1 MRNASRTLVL
11 TFGVAAIAGC
21 TNPDGSTSRTGT
33 GALIGTGVGALA
45 GRAIDNGGTAGT
57 IIGGAVGNIAGA
69 AIGATLDRQ
78 HRQLEQGLGGSG
90 ATVVNTGNQLVVTLP
105 EAITFDVDSA
115 AVHADY
121 VDEIAFIARSLR
133 DNPSS
138 TVQVIGHTD
147 NTGSTAHNQALSER
161 RAAAVADI
169 LTGNGVEGW
178 RVQTVRRR
186 LQPADRQQRHAGRP
200 GAEPAGRDRHHPDP
214 AGLTGHFSGNGT

>member
-1 MRNASRTLVL
+1 MRNASRIIVL
-11 TFGVAAIAGC
+11 SFGVAAIAGC

-57 IIGGAVGNIAGA
+57 IIGGVVGNIAGA

-78 HRQLEQGLGGSG
+78 HRQLEQGLAGSG
-90 ATVVNTGNQLVVTLP
+90 ATVVNTGNTLVVTLP

-115 AVHADY
+115 VVHPEY

-147 NTGSTAHNQALSER
+147 NTGSTAHNQTLSER
-161 RAAAVADI
+161 RATSVVAI
-169 LTGNGVEGW
+169 LTGNGVEAW
-178 RVQTVRRR
+178 RVR
-186 LQPADRQQRHAGRP
+186 A
-200 GAEPAGRDRHHPDP
+200 
-214 AGLTGHFSGNGT
+214 AGLGYSHPIASNDTPGGRAQNRRVEIVITPTEGA